1 MIHMNIFNK
10 QTIILLSV
18 GCLLGGAARAQL
30 SVSSGER
37 IKVTAADE
45 LVLEENLVNN
55 GTIDFLTLGG
65 TASQSISGTGT
76 IVNLKVSKGA
86 LANKATITGGM
97 QSIIGTIDLT
107 AGELAA
113 GDRYLTLK
121 SSSAGTAR
129 VASHTTAGALT
140 GTVKVERYIA
150 PSRKKQWRMLGF
162 PYSTALTI
170 SDISGIGME
179 FSTNTKTLM
188 RYNEGADN
196 GVYGDGSGTTRNAG
210 YVQYTANTE
219 QIQPLTGVMAWLF
232 GPSGSTAS
240 TGNLGASDSMT
251 IVSSGTLYE
260 DGNAVS
266 PTINY
271 TSANANKGWNLVANP
286 FASTI
291 DWMSADITKTHIG
304 TIYRYDPQT
313 LQWTTHNG
321 TTGTN
326 SADRYIEPG
335 ASFFVI
341 AGNANP
347 VLTIPQSAKV
357 STNTAYT
364 HFTRAPRLNNILSQ
378 RVPGTAVGAGVRVT
392 AQGVADVTGDE
403 VYVDLS
409 RNDATQSFDVKYDAV
424 SMGRTGGAGL
434 AVKGDEDRT
443 YAMQYDAPIEE
454 TGKEKRYYPLKVTGI
469 TTGATSLTL
478 RTEGSW
484 NALNSVSLIDHQ
496 EGKTMLMRGNELR
509 YDFQLESLKSEG
521 RFTLAINHVKLD
533 ADGQLPVFDVKL
545 LGNPV
550 SGDRLDMIV
559 AHPSAQASRWTVL
572 NAAGQQVAAG
582 RFAADAG
589 VQHRVTVPG
598 MRQTGTYLLKVQMD
612 NGEEKIVPFIHK

>member
-1 MIHMNIFNK
+1 MNTPFK
-10 QTIILLSV
+10 QTLILLAL
-18 GCLLGGAARAQL
+18 GCFLSGGAKAQL
-30 SVSSGER
+30 SVASGER

-45 LVLEENLVNN
+45 LVVEENLVNN

-86 LANKATITGGM
+86 LANKATITGDM

-113 GDRYLTLK
+113 GGFLTLK

-129 VASHTTAGALT
+129 VAAHTTAGALT

-196 GVYGDGSGTTRNAG
+196 GVYGGGSARNAG

-240 TGNLGASDSMT
+240 TGDMGASDSMT

-260 DGNAVS
+260 TGNAVS

-271 TSANANKGWNLVANP
+271 TSANSYYGWNLIANP
-286 FASTI
+286 YASFI
-291 DWMSADITKTHIG
+291 DWSSVAITKTNIS
-304 TIYRYDPQT
+304 TIYRYDPQN
-313 LQWTTHNG
+313 LLWTTHNG
-321 TTGTN
+321 SSGTN
-326 SADRYIEPG
+326 SGDQYIEPG
-335 ASFFVI
+335 ASFFVQ
-341 AGNANP
+341 ATGTSP
-347 VLTIPQSAKV
+347 VLTIPQTAKV
-357 STNTAYT
+357 ATPGSFFT
-364 HFTRAPRLNNILSQ
+364 HFSRAPRLNNIPSQ
-378 RVPGTAVGAGVRVT
+378 RVPGAAVGAGVRVT
-392 AQGVADVTGDE
+392 AQGVADAAGDE

-409 RNDATQSFDVKYDAV
+409 RNDATPSFDVKYDAV

-443 YAMQYDAPIEE
+443 YAMQYDAPIAE
-454 TGKEKRYYPLKVTGI
+454 TGKERRYYPLKVTGI

-582 RFAADAG
+582 RFTTDAG

>member
-1 MIHMNIFNK
+1 MNTPYK
-10 QTIILLSV
+10 QTLILLAL
-18 GCLLGGAARAQL
+18 GCFLSGGALAQL
-30 SVSSGER
+30 SVASGER
-37 IKVTAADE
+37 IKVTSTDE
-45 LVLEENLVNN
+45 LVVQEDLVNN
-55 GTIDFLTLGG
+55 GTIDNITLGG
-65 TASQSISGTGT
+65 TAAQSISGTGT
-76 IVNLKVSKGA
+76 IVNLKVSKSAIG
-86 LANKATITGGM
+86 NIATITGDM
-97 QSIIGTIDLT
+97 QSIIGTLDLT
-107 AGELAA
+107 AGTLAA
-113 GDRYLTLK
+113 GGYLKLK

-129 VASHTTAGALT
+129 VAAHTTAGTVT
-140 GTVKVERYIA
+140 GTVYVERYIA

-170 SDISGIGME
+170 ANITGIGME

-196 GVYGDGSGTTRNAG
+196 GLYGGGSARNAG
-210 YVQYTANTE
+210 YVLYTANTE
-219 QIQPLTGVMAWLF
+219 AIQPLTGVMAWLF

-240 TGNLGASDSMT
+240 TGDMGASDSMT

-271 TSANANKGWNLVANP
+271 TSANSNKGWNLIANP
-286 FASTI
+286 YASFI
-291 DWMSADITKTHIG
+291 DWTSVDIVKTNLS
-304 TIYRYDPQT
+304 TIYRYDPQNT
-313 LQWTTHNG
+313 RWTAYNPIDGSTNG
-321 TTGTN
+321 G
-326 SADRYIEPG
+326 DKYIEPG
-335 ASFFVI
+335 ASFFVL
-341 AGNANP
+341 ATAASP
-347 VLTIPQSAKV
+347 VLTIPQTAKV
-357 STNTAYT
+357 ATPGSFFT
-364 HFTRAPRLNNILSQ
+364 HFSRAPRLNNIPSQ

-392 AQGVADVTGDE
+392 AQGVADAAGDE

-409 RNDATQSFDVKYDAV
+409 RNDATPSFDVKYDAV

-443 YAMQYDAPIEE
+443 YAMQYDAPIAE
-454 TGKEKRYYPLKVTGI
+454 TGKERRYYPLKVTGI

-509 YDFQLESLKSEG
+509 YDFQLESVKSEG
-521 RFTLAINHVKLD
+521 RFTLAINHLKLD